1 MSQGIKMDT
10 IILYHGSP
18 NKIVTPVFGGGDDKH
33 DYGRGFYLTENIDL
47 AKEWA
52 VCRPNEQNGW
62 VHKYELN
69 TRNLKIFDF
78 QEKDVLSWLAELM
91 KHRDAADSKR
101 YRMLSA
107 KFIDKYGID
116 TDAYDVIKGWRA
128 NASYFYIAKEF
139 VRDNIDIEILEELL
153 SLGGLGI
160 QYCIKSE
167 LAYSKLTE
175 VDDGL
180 ISVDYSEFNEKY
192 NERDI
197 IARKKMREL
206 VDSDANKVTNVFST
220 LFER

>member
-1 MSQGIKMDT
+1 MGK

-18 NKIVTPVFGGGDDKH
+18 NKVVVPQFGFGEGKH
-33 DYGRGFYLTENIDL
+33 DYGKGFYLTENIEL

-52 VCRPNEQNGW
+52 VCRPDEMNGW
-62 VHKYELN
+62 VHKYELE
-69 TRNLKIFDF
+69 TDDLRILDF
-78 QEKDVLSWLAELM
+78 QEHNILSWLAELM
-91 KHRDAADSKR
+91 KHRDASDSRR
-101 YRMLSA
+101 YKVLSK
-107 KFIDKYGID
+107 KFIDEYGID
-116 TDAYDVIKGWRA
+116 TSEYDVIKGWRA

-197 IARKKMREL
+197 IARKRMREL
-206 VDSDANKVTNVFST
+206 VDSDANKVTNVFGT

>member
-1 MSQGIKMDT
+1 MGK

-18 NKIVTPVFGGGDDKH
+18 NKVVVPQFGFGEGKH
-33 DYGRGFYLTENIDL
+33 DYGKGFYLTENIEL

-52 VCRPNEQNGW
+52 VCRPDEMNGW
-62 VHKYELN
+62 VHKYELE
-69 TRNLKIFDF
+69 TDDLRILDF
-78 QEKDVLSWLAELM
+78 QEHNILFWLAELM
-91 KHRDAADSKR
+91 KHRDASDSRR
-101 YRMLSA
+101 YKVLSK
-107 KFIDKYGID
+107 KFIDEYGID
-116 TDAYDVIKGWRA
+116 TSEYDVIKGWRA